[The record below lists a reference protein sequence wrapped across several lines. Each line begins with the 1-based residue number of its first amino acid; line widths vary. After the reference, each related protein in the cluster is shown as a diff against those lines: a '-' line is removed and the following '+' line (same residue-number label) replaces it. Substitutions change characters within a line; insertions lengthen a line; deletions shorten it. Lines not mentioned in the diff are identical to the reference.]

1 MPRRNSIY
9 LFVVL
14 FVIGLLLYE
23 IFVAKGET
31 YYYTAL
37 GIILVGLIG
46 FFLHFES
53 GKPHA
58 LLLTMIASLCALAI
72 VSRIAFFILPQ
83 IKPVAAVIIL
93 AGVAFGAEVGFVTGA
108 VSAFVSNFYFGQ
120 GSWTPFQMFAFG
132 LIGALAGVF
141 FYGRRQTTWK
151 IALYGLFSV
160 LFIYGGIVD
169 LNTIFF
175 ASQEINL
182 PIIFSIYASAL
193 PFNLLFAV
201 STSPFIQNIMVS
213 ILLLFARFVN
223 KTILSDNSSYP
234 L

>member
-1 MPRRNSIY
+1 M
-9 LFVVL
+9 
-14 FVIGLLLYE
+14 
-23 IFVAKGET
+23 
-31 YYYTAL
+31 
-37 GIILVGLIG
+37 
-46 FFLHFES
+46 
-53 GKPHA
+53 
-58 LLLTMIASLCALAI
+58 
-72 VSRIAFFILPQ
+72 
-83 IKPVAAVIIL
+83 AAVVIIVGISL
-93 AGVAFGAEVGFVTGA
+93 GAETGFITGA
-108 VSAFVSNFYFGQ
+108 MSAFLSNFYFGQ

-201 STSPFIQNIMVS
+201 STSLFLW
-213 ILLLFARFVN
+213 ILKKPVLKRIGRIIGKYRLIDKAGEQ
-223 KTILSDNSSYP
+223 
-234 L
+234 

>member
-93 AGVAFGAEVGFVTGA
+93 AGVAFGAEVCFVTGA

-201 STSPFIQNIMVS
+201 STSLFLW
-213 ILLLFARFVN
+213 ILKKPVLKRIGRIIGKYRLIDKAGEQ
-223 KTILSDNSSYP
+223 
-234 L
+234 

>member
-37 GIILVGLIG
+37 GIILAGLIG

-83 IKPVAAVIIL
+83 IKPVAAVII
-93 AGVAFGAEVGFVTGA
+93 
-108 VSAFVSNFYFGQ
+108 
-120 GSWTPFQMFAFG
+120 
-132 LIGALAGVF
+132 LAGVF

-201 STSPFIQNIMVS
+201 STSLFLW
-213 ILLLFARFVN
+213 ILKKPVLKRIGRIIGKYRLIDKAGEQ
-223 KTILSDNSSYP
+223 
-234 L
+234 

>member
-37 GIILVGLIG
+37 GIILAGLIG

-120 GSWTPFQMFAFG
+120 GFMDAVSDVCFRPHWC
-132 LIGALAGVF
+132 AGGGF
-141 FYGRRQTTWK
+141 LLRQTPDNVEDSAVW
-151 IALYGLFSV
+151 LVFRL
-160 LFIYGGIVD
+160 IYIWGYRRPQYD
-169 LNTIFF
+169 FF
-175 ASQEINL
+175 C
-182 PIIFSIYASAL
+182 F
-193 PFNLLFAV
+193 
-201 STSPFIQNIMVS
+201 TG
-213 ILLLFARFVN
+213 
-223 KTILSDNSSYP
+223 D
-234 L
+234 